1 MMRRLGDKFDA
12 VDSRL
17 DHMSARFDELAL
29 AGVCAEIRESVRSLQ
44 SRPPRSRATE

>member
-17 DHMSARFDELAL
+17 DHMSARFDELA
-29 AGVCAEIRESVRSLQ
+29 GVCAEIRESVRSLQ